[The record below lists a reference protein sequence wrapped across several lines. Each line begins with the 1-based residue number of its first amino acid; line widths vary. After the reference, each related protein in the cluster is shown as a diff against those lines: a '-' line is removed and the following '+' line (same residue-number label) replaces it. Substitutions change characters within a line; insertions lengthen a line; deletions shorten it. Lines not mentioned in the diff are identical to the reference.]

1 MNPVNNNGNE
11 PPPDDEDRS
20 LLFGS
25 PKEGPDPASDGN
37 GRRRARASAST
48 PPPGSSPPAA
58 DAGAEPPDPAGRTGA
73 VASAEAATEVASA
86 EAATEVASSDAVQR
100 RILAL
105 LESLEERAARPASGE
120 TDLAAAARTI
130 AGQAEQIGAATEW
143 VNDIKAAVSEI
154 LASTGKQIDGLKSGR
169 QDLDAAL
176 AQLKILQERLDKVV
190 QSLDAT
196 AKGLDK
202 RSSELGAVKQELAG
216 YYREWTAEA
225 KTSLGE
231 MRALS
236 KRLDDGDHM
245 VSRLERSIGPWT
257 ERIEQS
263 IGASVEAQNDAAV
276 NTAGNVKQL
285 ATTGS
290 QFLRD
295 FAATRGAALR
305 EARQEWTRIRRW
317 TVPALA
323 IALVLAAPLFVFAGA
338 LGQSEL
344 GVFER
349 YDDTGGWKEAVWDRF
364 GGQVRGC
371 MLKSWRS
378 GEVVT
383 CSFNVRHP

>member
-1 MNPVNNNGNE
+1 MNPIGNAGDE
-11 PPPDDEDRS
+11 PPSEDEDRS

-25 PKEGPDPASDGN
+25 PKERPDPASDGN
-37 GRRRARASAST
+37 GRRRAGASASS
-48 PPPGSSPPAA
+48 PPGTSPPAA
-58 DAGAEPPDPAGRTGA
+58 ETGVEPPDPAGRAGPA
-73 VASAEAATEVASA
+73 ASTEVATEVA
-86 EAATEVASSDAVQR
+86 TDAVQR

-130 AGQAEQIGAATEW
+130 AEQAEQIGAATEW

-154 LASTGKQIDGLKSGR
+154 LASTGRQIDGLKSGR

-176 AQLKILQERLDKVV
+176 AQLNILQEGLDKVV

-196 AKGLDK
+196 AKGLDR

-216 YYREWTAEA
+216 YYEAWTAEA
-225 KTSLGE
+225 KGSRAE
-231 MRALS
+231 MEALS
-236 KRLDDGDHM
+236 KRLDAGEHM

-257 ERIEQS
+257 ERIERS

-323 IALVLAAPLFVFAGA
+323 IALVLAAPSFLVAGA
-338 LGQSEL
+338 VGQSEL
-344 GVFER
+344 GVFAP
-349 YDDTGGWKEAVWDRF
+349 YDDTRGWKQGVWDRY
-364 GGQVRGC
+364 GKRVRNC
-371 MLKSWRS
+371 MLESMRA
-378 GEVVT
+378 EQT
-383 CSFNVRHP
+383 IECSFNVRHP

>member
-1 MNPVNNNGNE
+1 MSSTNNTGNE

-20 LLFGS
+20 LLFGP
-25 PKEGPDPASDGN
+25 PKEGTEPAG
-37 GRRRARASAST
+37 GREQPSRPGAGAS
-48 PPPGSSPPAA
+48 PPLSRTSPPAA
-58 DAGAEPPDPAGRTGA
+58 ETGAEPPDPAGGA
-73 VASAEAATEVASA
+73 GRAASPDVATTDAAP
-86 EAATEVASSDAVQR
+86 DAVQR

-176 AQLKILQERLDKVV
+176 AQLKILREGLDKVV

-196 AKGLDK
+196 AKGLDR

-216 YYREWTAEA
+216 YYREWIAEA
-225 KTSLGE
+225 KGSRAE
-231 MRALS
+231 MEALS

-245 VSRLERSIGPWT
+245 VTRLERSIGPWT
-257 ERIEQS
+257 ERIEES
-263 IGASVEAQNDAAV
+263 IGASVEAQHDAAQKTV
-276 NTAGNVKQL
+276 GNVKQL

-290 QFLRD
+290 EFLKAFDDAR
-295 FAATRGAALR
+295 RKALR
-305 EARQEWTRIRRW
+305 EAGQEWTRIRRW

-323 IALVLAAPLFVFAGA
+323 IALVLAAPSFLVVGA
-338 LGQSEL
+338 VGQSEL
-344 GVFER
+344 GVFAA
-349 YDDTGGWKEAVWDRF
+349 YDDTGDP
-364 GGQVRGC
+364 
-371 MLKSWRS
+371 KSRS
-378 GEVVT
+378 WG
-383 CSFNVRHP
+383 R

>member
-1 MNPVNNNGNE
+1 MNPVNNGGDE
-11 PPPDDEDRS
+11 PPPEDEDRS
-20 LLFGS
+20 LLFGP
-25 PKEGPDPASDGN
+25 PKEGTEPAGD
-37 GRRRARASAST
+37 RQKPRRAGASASS
-48 PPPGSSPPAA
+48 PSGSSPHSAET
-58 DAGAEPPDPAGRTGA
+58 GAEPPDPAGRTGA
-73 VASAEAATEVASA
+73 AAPAEVATTEVASTEVATEVAP
-86 EAATEVASSDAVQR
+86 DAVQR

-105 LESLEERAARPASGE
+105 LESLEEKAARPASGE

-176 AQLKILQERLDKVV
+176 AQLNILKEGLDKVV

-196 AKGLDK
+196 AKGLDR

-225 KTSLGE
+225 KTSLEE

-236 KRLDDGDHM
+236 KRLDAGEHM
-245 VSRLERSIGPWT
+245 VTRLERSIGPWT
-257 ERIEQS
+257 QRMEES
-263 IGASVEAQNDAAV
+263 IGANSTAQRDAAEK
-276 NTAGNVKQL
+276 TAGNVKQL

-290 QFLRD
+290 EFLRD

-323 IALVLAAPLFVFAGA
+323 IALVLAAPSFLVAGA
-338 LGQSEL
+338 VGQSEL
-344 GVFER
+344 GVFAA
-349 YDDTGGWKEAVWDRF
+349 YDDTGDWKQGVWDRY
-364 GGQVRGC
+364 GLRVKDC

-383 CSFNVRHP
+383 CSFDVRHP